1 MQSGQNPREVW
12 QELPEHARETLRD
25 RDIHFLIVDAFGVAC
40 RHAAFPDLQARMM
53 GVVFIDALCAHDES
67 IRQGTSGEDLLEKI
81 QQQVNKKF
89 GAKGPEVVRSNMLV
103 LKEGMES
110 TQEVDYQLP
119 GNSSAVP
126 KRISCVRQS
135 SI

>member
-1 MQSGQNPREVW
+1 
-12 QELPEHARETLRD
+12 
-25 RDIHFLIVDAFGVAC
+25 
-40 RHAAFPDLQARMM
+40 M
-53 GVVFIDALCAHDES
+53 GVVFIGALCAHDER
-67 IRQGTSGEDLLEKI
+67 IRQGTSGKDLLEKI
-81 QQQVNKKF
+81 QQQVNKKI

-103 LKEGMES
+103 LKERMES

-135 SI
+135 SM